1 MTQARIGFVGLGMMG
16 RGMAKN
22 LVEKGFPLSVVAHR
36 NRAPVD
42 GLVDRGAVEAR
53 SLEDLAAA
61 SEVVILCVTGS
72 AEVEAVMRRMAP
84 ALRPGTFVI
93 DASTSDPT
101 STLALHE
108 AMKPNGVTFMD
119 APLGRTPT
127 EAWEGKLDSMV
138 GGSDADFERVRPII
152 AAYAANIVH
161 AGPIG
166 AGHTL
171 KLVNNFVAL
180 GYAAI
185 YAEALA
191 LAAKAGIA
199 PKTLDTWLRGTR
211 MSCGFLDTFMRSAVD
226 GDRDAFRFAVRNALK
241 DMRYVENLANGLVVA
256 NPLGN
261 AVKNTF
267 ALAVAQGRG
276 EEFVPAIA
284 EVVAQANGVGR
295 A

>member
-1 MTQARIGFVGLGMMG
+1 MTNPRIGFVGLGMMG

-42 GLVDRGAVEAR
+42 DLVARGATEAR

-61 SEVVILCVTGS
+61 DVVILCVTGS
-72 AEVEAVMRRMAP
+72 AEVEAVMRRMTP
-84 ALRPGTFVI
+84 ALRPGTLVL

-108 AMKPNGVTFMD
+108 ALKPAGVTFMD

-138 GGSDADFERVRPII
+138 GGSAAEFERARPII
-152 AAYAANIVH
+152 GAYAANIIH

-180 GYAAI
+180 GYGAI
-185 YAEALA
+185 YAEALV
-191 LAAKAGIA
+191 LAEKAGIA

-226 GDRDAFRFAVRNALK
+226 GDREAFRFAVRNALK

-276 EEFVPAIA
+276 DEFVPVIA
-284 EVVAQANGVGR
+284 EVVAKANGVGG

>member
-1 MTQARIGFVGLGMMG
+1 MTQPRVGFVGLGMMG

-22 LVEKGFPLSVVAHR
+22 LVEKGFPVTVVANR
-36 NRAPVD
+36 NRAPVED
-42 GLVDRGAVEAR
+42 LVSRGAAEAR
-53 SLEDLAAA
+53 SLEELAAA
-61 SEVVILCVTGS
+61 AEIVILCVTGS
-72 AEVEAVMRRMAP
+72 PEVESVMRRMAP
-84 ALRPGTFVI
+84 ALRPGTLVL

-108 AMKPNGVTFMD
+108 AMKPAGVTFMD

-138 GGSDADFERVRPII
+138 GGSEADFERARPII

-161 AGPIG
+161 AGPIA

-180 GYAAI
+180 GYGAI

-191 LAAKAGIA
+191 LAEKAGIA

-211 MSCGFLDTFMRSAVD
+211 MSCGFLDTFMRAAVD
-226 GDRDAFRFAVRNALK
+226 GDRDAFRFAVRNGLK

-276 EEFVPAIA
+276 DEFVPVIA

-295 A
+295 E

>member
-1 MTQARIGFVGLGMMG
+1 MTNPRIGFVGLGMMG

-22 LVEKGFPLSVVAHR
+22 LVEKGFPLTVIANR
-36 NRAPVD
+36 NRAPVED
-42 GLVDRGAVEAR
+42 LVGRGAVEAR
-53 SLEDLAAA
+53 SLEDLAVA
-61 SEVVILCVTGS
+61 SDVVILCVTGS
-72 AEVEAVMRRMAP
+72 AEVEAVMRRVGP
-84 ALRPGTFVI
+84 ALRAGAYVI

-108 AMKPNGVTFMD
+108 QLKGGGVTFMD

-127 EAWEGKLDSMV
+127 EAWEGKLDSMI
-138 GGSDADFERVRPII
+138 GGSDEDFERMRPVVS
-152 AAYAANIVH
+152 AYANNIIH

-171 KLVNNFVAL
+171 KLVNNFVGL
-180 GYAAI
+180 GYGAI

-226 GDRDAFRFAVRNALK
+226 GERDAFRFTIRNGLK
-241 DMRYVENLANGLVVA
+241 DMRYVENLANGVVVA

-267 ALAVAQGRG
+267 AAAVAQGRG
-276 EEFVPAIA
+276 DDFVPTIA
-284 EVVAQANGVGR
+284 EVVAEANGVR
-295 A
+295 RK